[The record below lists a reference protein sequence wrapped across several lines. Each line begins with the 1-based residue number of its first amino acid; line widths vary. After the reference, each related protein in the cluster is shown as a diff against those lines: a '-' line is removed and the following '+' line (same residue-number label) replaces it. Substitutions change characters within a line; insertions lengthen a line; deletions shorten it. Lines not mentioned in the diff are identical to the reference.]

1 MTSARPQTSLLG
13 DNLNQH
19 VINAQALI
27 DILSRERAAL
37 MSQDVEALA
46 ELSQSKSAAAELMHH
61 LGNSLRKMCGG
72 AEGKAVESFICRQTN
87 GLELLARWQLL
98 LQLAARCQQANLE
111 NGVLLQDR
119 QQRVRAS
126 LQLIRQLPRPLYGRA
141 GAMSQDNG
149 KRALARV

>member
-1 MTSARPQTSLLG
+1 MTSARPQTSPLG

-37 MSQDVEALA
+37 MSQDVEALT
-46 ELSQSKSAAAELMHH
+46 ELNQSKSAAATQLHQ
-61 LGNSLRKMCGG
+61 LGVSLKKLCAG
-72 AEGKAVESFICRQTN
+72 AEGKAVETFICRQTD

-111 NGVLLQDR
+111 NGVLLLDR

-126 LQLIRQLPRPLYGRA
+126 LQLIRQSPRPLYGPA